1 MTSFVGQACTSLQS
15 TLTDHLFRLVEGW
28 AESWSA
34 KVKTV
39 DRDLQLHTE
48 NWGTSTGVTGFAT

>member
-1 MTSFVGQACTSLQS
+1 VPRYNL

-34 KVKTV
+34 KVKMA

-48 NWGTSTGVTGFAT
+48 IREPQLALLDLLSRT

>member
-1 MTSFVGQACTSLQS
+1 LWDKPAPRYNL
-15 TLTDHLFRLVEGW
+15 TLTDHLFRLVEAW

-34 KVKTV
+34 KVKMA

-48 NWGTSTGVTGFAT
+48 IREPQLALLDLLSRT

>member
-1 MTSFVGQACTSLQS
+1 MWDRRAPRYNL
-15 TLTDHLFRLVEGW
+15 TLTDHVFRLVERW

-34 KVKTV
+34 KVKMA

-48 NWGTSTGVTGFAT
+48 NWGTSTGVTRFAT